1 MNNRLEVP
9 DDLLSLLEKRAEEE
23 RRLRDRRATGGD
35 ADAAAPGLFSGDDR
49 RSLEDRRQAPRRS
62 EDTP

>member
-23 RRLRDRRATGGD
+23 RRLRVRRATDLGG
-35 ADAAAPGLFSGDDR
+35 APAETALFSGDDR
-49 RSLEDRRQAPRRS
+49 RSVEDRRQTPRRS
-62 EDTP
+62 EDVP